1 VLKVLL
7 NVVKFENFEDLNCS
21 SKSMKESIN
30 TWNFSFHHFSCQFFF
45 KLRDS
50 IYFIVIFSIIII

>member
-30 TWNFSFHHFSCQFFF
+30 TWNFSFHHFSCQFVF
-45 KLRDS
+45 
-50 IYFIVIFSIIII
+50 